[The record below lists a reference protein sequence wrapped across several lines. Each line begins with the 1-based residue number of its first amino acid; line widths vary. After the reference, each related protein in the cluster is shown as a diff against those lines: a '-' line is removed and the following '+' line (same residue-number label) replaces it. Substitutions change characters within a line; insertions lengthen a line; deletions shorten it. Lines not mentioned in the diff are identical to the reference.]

1 MSTSTQDQLRQVL
14 TVVTSALNSVSA
26 SRRASIKRD
35 IECEEGR
42 RLEGLKAEQR
52 REAIRHGTWH
62 DGRIDCVAG
71 NGVISELGVGI
82 ETFDGEYDEK
92 ETGNARE
99 PERETRKQ
107 DSKVQEDI
115 DAIRALPIVVL
126 KNFSLTSKTSP
137 AKDEM
142 LGVLAQWAAALV
154 ENKVGSFF
162 LNYHIL
168 PKKKIDCP
176 CHCIK
181 R

>member
-26 SRRASIKRD
+26 SHRAAIKKG
-35 IECEEGR
+35 IEYEERR
-42 RLEGLKAEQR
+42 RLNGLEAGQR
-52 REAIRHGTWH
+52 RQAIRRGIWH

-82 ETFDGEYDEK
+82 ERFDGGYEDKDNE
-92 ETGNARE
+92 NARE
-99 PERETRKQ
+99 PETEIKKQ
-107 DSKVQEDI
+107 NLRQEDI

-126 KNFSLTSKTSP
+126 KNFSSTSKASP

-154 ENKVGSFF
+154 ENKVWSH
-162 LNYHIL
+162 LPWTYHSL
-168 PKKKIDCP
+168 PKEI
-176 CHCIK
+176 
-181 R
+181 